1 MDGTKAFEG
10 LAHTIILCVRK
21 LYSTG
26 GTKCQSDQYDMPFL
40 GTSLTAWSA
49 TVPARRTIGME
60 EIAFAFGECV
70 LFPRRR
76 QLLAESKPI
85 KLGSRAF
92 DTLVVLV
99 EAEGKLVTKNEL
111 LKRVWHD
118 TTVEEKNIAAQIAA
132 VRRAL
137 RNGDELVKTD
147 AGRGYRF
154 TGTVRRIVGE
164 PVTAPVSV
172 PSVIAEPSS
181 SPSTNLSVP
190 LFPLIGRER
199 ELSELQDLMSSCRLL
214 TLTGAGGIGKTKL
227 GFEAARLLIPKFPDG
242 VWAIELAPLME
253 PELVPSAIARTL
265 RIASGSNRN
274 LIDQLVA
281 VLNQRHM
288 LLVIDNCEHLIE
300 AVAYVTETL
309 LRGCPSLH
317 IVATSREPLAA
328 EGEQIFRVS
337 PLAVPPADIK
347 DVGRALAHS
356 AVQLFVE
363 RMRAADRSFVP
374 DTVTLPG
381 VSKICRHLDG
391 LPLAIELAAGCAAS
405 IGVDAL
411 VIRLDDRFQLLTG
424 GRRCALPRHQ
434 TLAATLD
441 WSYALLTAAEQAI
454 LRRIAVFAG
463 SFTLESASAIA
474 ATDDIALSEV
484 ADHIARLVR
493 KSLVT
498 TDIRDGAG
506 RYRLLETTR
515 AYAREKLAG
524 SGEFGAVARRHAEYY
539 REMLERTQGHW
550 RTIAATAL
558 AAKHAPDIDNI
569 RSAINWAFERG
580 GNPELGIALTAAAVP
595 LWTFLSILGECQ
607 GLVEVA
613 LSHLRGGAQHQP
625 RHEMQLQ
632 AALARSSM
640 WARGAVAEV
649 YGASSRALDLAEQV
663 EDTEGQLDALY
674 SLWIHQLRLG
684 RYRSSLNFAKKLQE
698 VARRVDDMPAMLTGG
713 RIEGVTL
720 LHLGDYRQALEV
732 FHFVLDHMTPDIRR
746 IFMARFGFDQFIGV
760 RACMAQIAW
769 FQGFPEQ
776 ASRIA
781 QQLVDEVSVLHHA
794 NSQCVALSFGV
805 CGVATY
811 LEDVESVARFLPL
824 LVSISEQHGLKM
836 WAPDCR
842 AFQGWIALKRG
853 DTAAALRLL
862 EEASSDPGE
871 GRVEMHQHIF
881 AETYTEALAR
891 LGRMDDA
898 FAAIDRA
905 IADSTRHE
913 GYWCLPELLRIRA
926 ELTLRRPTAT
936 ARYSAEKDL
945 RKAVDLAGSQRAR
958 SWQLRAATSLAKVLA
973 GEGRLSE
980 SRELLLPIFDW
991 FTEGF
996 ATRDLTAAK
1005 AVVAKL

>member
-1 MDGTKAFEG
+1 VLLEVVLPDIEDPSEQRDMSLLGSPPTAAG
-10 LAHTIILCVRK
+10 
-21 LYSTG
+21 STG
-26 GTKCQSDQYDMPFL
+26 
-40 GTSLTAWSA
+40 
-49 TVPARRTIGME
+49 PARRAAAGE
-60 EIAFAFGECV
+60 EIAFAFGECL

-76 QLLAESKPI
+76 QLLAESKPV

-92 DTLVVLV
+92 DILVALV
-99 EAEGKLVTKNEL
+99 EAEGGLVTKHEL
-111 LKRVWHD
+111 LKRVWHN

-132 VRRAL
+132 IRKAL

-154 TGTVRRIVGE
+154 TGKVRRIVGE
-164 PVTAPVSV
+164 PDPAPTLTASEVV
-172 PSVIAEPSS
+172 AEPTS

-190 LFPLIGRER
+190 LFPLIGREH
-199 ELSELQDLMSSCRLL
+199 ELADLQDLMVSCRLL

-227 GFEAARLLIPKFPDG
+227 GFEAARLLVPRFSDG
-242 VWAIELAPLME
+242 VWAVELAPLME
-253 PELVPSAIARTL
+253 PELVPSVIARTL
-265 RIASGSNRN
+265 GIASGSNRN
-274 LIDQLVA
+274 LVDQLVA
-281 VLNQRHM
+281 VLQQKHL

-317 IVATSREPLAA
+317 VVATSREPLAA
-328 EGEQIFRVS
+328 EGEHIFRVS
-337 PLAVPPADIK
+337 PLAVPPADIMDMGK
-347 DVGRALAHS
+347 ALAHS

-374 DTVTLPG
+374 DAVTLPG
-381 VSKICRHLDG
+381 VSTICRYLDG

-411 VIRLDDRFQLLTG
+411 VVRLDDRLQLLTG

-441 WSYALLTAAEQAI
+441 WSYALLTPAEQAI

-463 SFTLESASAIA
+463 SFTLESAGAIA
-474 ATDDIALSEV
+474 AGDDIALSEV

-498 TDIRDGAG
+498 SDVRDCTG

-524 SGEFGAVARRHAEYY
+524 SGEFGAAARRHAEYY
-539 REMLERTQGHW
+539 REMLERTQVNW
-550 RTIAATAL
+550 RTTAAAPL
-558 AAKHAPDIDNI
+558 AAGHAPEIDNI

-580 GNPELGIALTAAAVP
+580 GDPELGIALTAAAVP

-613 LSHLRGGAQHQP
+613 LSHLRGGAHHQP
-625 RHEMQLQ
+625 RHELQLQ

-640 WARGAVAEV
+640 WAKGAVAEV
-649 YGASSRALDLAEQV
+649 YAASSRALDLAEQV

-684 RYRSSLNFAKKLQE
+684 RYRNSLGLAKKFQD
-698 VARRVDDMPAMLTGG
+698 VARRVNDMPAMLTGG
-713 RIEGVTL
+713 RIEGVIL
-720 LHLGDYRQALEV
+720 LHLAEYHQALKV
-732 FHFVLDHMTPDIRR
+732 FHFVLEHMTPDIRR

-769 FQGFPEQ
+769 LQGFPDQ
-776 ASRIA
+776 AGRIA
-781 QQLVDEVSVLHHA
+781 QELVDEVGVLGHA

-811 LEDVESVARFLPL
+811 LGDVELVARFVPL
-824 LVSISEQHGLKM
+824 LAGISEQHGVRM
-836 WAPDCR
+836 WAPDCL
-842 AFQGWIALKRG
+842 AFQGWMALKRG
-853 DTAAALRLL
+853 DTATALRRLG
-862 EEASSDPGE
+862 EASSDPGE

-881 AETYTEALAR
+881 VETHTEALVN
-891 LGRMDDA
+891 LGRLDDA
-898 FAAIDRA
+898 LAAVDRA
-905 IADSTRHE
+905 IADSTRYE
-913 GYWCLPELLRIRA
+913 GYWCLPELLRMRA
-926 ELTLRRPTAT
+926 ELTLRRPVAA
-936 ARYSAEKDL
+936 ARQSAEDDL
-945 RKAVDLAGSQRAR
+945 RKAIDLAGSQGAR
-958 SWQLRAATSLAKVLA
+958 SWQLRAATTLAKIWR
-973 GEGRLSE
+973 GEGRLAE
-980 SRELLLPIFDW
+980 ARELLLPICEW

-996 ATRDLTAAK
+996 ATRDFKAA
-1005 AVVAKL
+1005 AALAAEL

>member
-1 MDGTKAFEG
+1 MA
-10 LAHTIILCVRK
+10 
-21 LYSTG
+21 S
-26 GTKCQSDQYDMPFL
+26 L
-40 GTSLTAWSA
+40 GSSLMASSS
-49 TVPARRTIGME
+49 TVPVRRAGGAE
-60 EIAFAFGECV
+60 EIAFAFGECL

-76 QLLAESKPI
+76 QLLAESKPV

-92 DTLVVLV
+92 DILVALV
-99 EAEGKLVTKNEL
+99 EAEGRLVTKEEL
-111 LKRVWHD
+111 LKRVWHN

-132 VRRAL
+132 VRKAL

-147 AGRGYRF
+147 TGRGYRF
-154 TGTVRRIVGE
+154 TGNVRRIIGE
-164 PVTAPVSV
+164 PETAPTSGSAEAV
-172 PSVIAEPSS
+172 AEPSS
-181 SPSTNLSVP
+181 SRSTNLSVP

-199 ELSELQDLMSSCRLL
+199 ELTDLQDLMTSCRLL

-227 GFEAARLLIPKFPDG
+227 GFEAARLLVQHFADG
-242 VWAIELAPLME
+242 VWAVELAPLME
-253 PELVPSAIARTL
+253 PELVPNAIARTL
-265 RIASGSNRN
+265 GIASGSNRN
-274 LIDQLVA
+274 LLDQLVA
-281 VLNQRHM
+281 VLQQKHL
-288 LLVIDNCEHLIE
+288 LLVIDNCEHLIGT
-300 AVAYVTETL
+300 VAYVTETL
-309 LRGCPSLH
+309 LRGCPRLH

-328 EGEQIFRVS
+328 EGEHIFRVS
-337 PLAVPPADIK
+337 PLAVPPADMTDIGK
-347 DVGRALAHS
+347 ALAHS

-374 DTVTLPG
+374 DTDTLPG
-381 VSKICRHLDG
+381 VSKICRYLDG
-391 LPLAIELAAGCAAS
+391 LPLAIELAAGCVAS

-411 VIRLDDRFQLLTG
+411 VSRLDDRFQLLTG

-463 SFTLESASAIA
+463 SFTLESAGAIA
-474 ATDDIALSEV
+474 AGDDIALSEV
-484 ADHIARLVR
+484 ADHVARLVR

-498 TDIRDGAG
+498 TDIRDCTG
-506 RYRLLETTR
+506 RHRLLETTR

-539 REMLERTQGHW
+539 REKLERIQAHW
-550 RTIAATAL
+550 RTTAAASL
-558 AAKHAPDIDNI
+558 AAQYAPEIDNI
-569 RSAINWAFERG
+569 RTAINWSFERG

-595 LWTFLSILGECQ
+595 LCTFLSILGECQ

-625 RHEMQLQ
+625 QHEMQLQ

-640 WARGAVAEV
+640 WAKGAVAEV

-684 RYRSSLNFAKKLQE
+684 RYRNSLGLAKKFQE
-698 VARRVDDMPAMLTGG
+698 VARKVNDMPAMLTAG

-720 LHLGDYRQALEV
+720 LHLAEYREALKA

-769 FQGFPEQ
+769 FQGFPDQ

-781 QQLVDEVSVLHHA
+781 QELADEVAVLHHA

-811 LEDVESVARFLPL
+811 LGDVDLVARFVPL
-824 LVSISEQHGLKM
+824 LVNISEQHGLKM
-836 WAPDCR
+836 WAPDCL
-842 AFQGWIALKRG
+842 AFQGWMALRRG
-853 DTAAALRLL
+853 DTATALRQLGA
-862 EEASSDPGE
+862 ASSDPKE

-881 AETYTEALAR
+881 AETYTEALTK
-891 LGRMDDA
+891 LGRLDDA
-898 FAAIDRA
+898 LAAIDRA
-905 IADSTRHE
+905 IGDSTEHE
-913 GYWCLPELLRIRA
+913 GYWCLPELFRIRA
-926 ELTLRRPTAT
+926 ELVLRRPTAI
-936 ARYSAEKDL
+936 ARHAAETDL
-945 RKAVDLAGSQRAR
+945 RKSIELAHSQGAR
-958 SWQLRAATSLAKVLA
+958 SWQLRAATTLAKIWYA
-973 GEGRLSE
+973 EDRRSE
-980 SRELLLPIFDW
+980 ARDLLLPICDW

-996 ATRDLTAAK
+996 ATQDFKAAK
-1005 AVVAKL
+1005 AVMAKL